1 MTHLR
6 FIGRALRCV
15 ILTLLP
21 TLSATAQNFDYG
33 QAEALFGEPVTTS
46 ATGTPQRASDVAAN
60 MTILTAEDI
69 RRSGARN
76 IPDALKMVPGLDVLQ
91 EGYNVYDI
99 GIRGYQQPFQPR
111 LLVLVDGR
119 QVFLD
124 DYSRTLWDNVPVNIA
139 DIRQIEIVK
148 GASSALFGSNA
159 AGGVINIVTYSPIYD
174 DDNSVRA
181 SAGTQQGINGD
192 LTTTDKGDWGGTKF
206 TIGGL
211 RASEFDTWRYPL
223 DSNPPYDPRHLY
235 ATNSS
240 AFKLAPNLILNEELT
255 AAYSVG
261 TTGDP
266 TDFGI
271 TGSQVTHTSS
281 ARIGADWA
289 GPLGAVLF
297 NAYYNHSFADL
308 NEATDGGQPYGLLTN
323 MAVFQLGDSFKVGSS
338 NTLRF
343 GVEYRDK
350 AFQNFGVQ
358 AIPQVSKMAE
368 KNYAANGMWLWQT
381 TERLS
386 TTVALRADQQAMR
399 ETGTLLPNAYDTLS
413 DFDHTNRAWSGNL
426 TVLYKLTSADSL
438 RFGLGRGI
446 QLPSIMNNG
455 WNIILDYAGTPS
467 DFEGNPLLKPTVV
480 NDANIDWEHQLPS
493 LGAVARVSVYHETN
507 TNIMAP
513 FALNPG
519 YRMID
524 GYNWP
529 VFIAG
534 NVGSSSGSGGELQ
547 LSGRTAAGLRWDVSY
562 SLAEVHDSA
571 GTLALV
577 NYQGS
582 TPKSEGRVSLGK
594 SIGRWD
600 LDLRVFAV
608 GARTMLRS
616 PDGGAIE
623 GPQTTPGYT
632 SVNGQILYHCTSKV
646 SVALAGSN
654 LTDPEQRVS
663 PYPALQRQV
672 YLTLNAGF

>member
-1 MTHLR
+1 
-6 FIGRALRCV
+6 V
-15 ILTLLP
+15 LP
-21 TLSATAQNFDYG
+21 AFGASAQNFDYG

-46 ATGTPQRASDVAAN
+46 ATGTPQRASEVAAN
-60 MTILTAEDI
+60 MTIVTAEDI

-159 AGGVINIVTYSPIYD
+159 AGGVINIVTYSPLYD
-174 DDNSVRA
+174 SDNSVRA
-181 SAGTQQGINGD
+181 SGGTQNGYNGD
-192 LTTTDKGDWGGTKF
+192 LTTTSKGDWGGTKF
-206 TIGGL
+206 SLGGL
-211 RASEFDTWRYPL
+211 RATEFDTWRYPL
-223 DSNPPYDPRHLY
+223 DSNPPYDPRHIY

-240 AFKLAPNLILNEELT
+240 AFKVAPNLILNEELT
-255 AAYSVG
+255 AAYSIG

-281 ARIGADWA
+281 ARVGADWA
-289 GPLGAVLF
+289 GPLGSVLANLYF
-297 NAYYNHSFADL
+297 NHSFADL
-308 NEATDGGQPYGLLTN
+308 NEATDGGQPYGLQTN
-323 MAVFQLGDSFKVGSS
+323 MLVFQLGDSFKVGSS

-350 AFQNFGVQ
+350 TFQNFGVQ
-358 AIPQVSKMAE
+358 AIPQTSKMGE
-368 KNYAANGMWLWQT
+368 RNYAVNGMWLWQAT
-381 TERLS
+381 DRLS
-386 TTVALRADQQAMR
+386 TTVALRGDEQAMR
-399 ETGTLLPNAYDTLS
+399 EDGTLLPNAYDTLS
-413 DFDHTNRAWSGNL
+413 EFDHTNRAWSGNFA
-426 TVLYKLTSADSL
+426 VLDKLSGADSL
-438 RFGLGRGI
+438 RLGLGRGI
-446 QLPSIMNNG
+446 QLPSIMNSG

-467 DFEGNPLLKPTVV
+467 DFEGNPLLQPTVV
-480 NDANIDWEHQLPS
+480 TDANIDWEHRLPA
-493 LGAVARVSVYHETN
+493 LGGVVRLSVYHETN

-519 YRMID
+519 YRLID

-534 NVGSSSGSGGELQ
+534 NVGSSSGTGGEFQ
-547 LSGRTAAGLRWDVSY
+547 LTGVTHDGVRWDVSY
-562 SLAEVHDSA
+562 SRADVHDSA

-577 NYQGS
+577 NYQNS
-582 TPKSEGRVSLGK
+582 TPTNEGRLSLGK
-594 SIGRWD
+594 SVGRWD
-600 LDLRVFAV
+600 LDMKVFTV
-608 GARTMLRS
+608 GARTLLRS
-616 PDGGAIE
+616 PNGGATE

-632 SVNGQILYHCTSKV
+632 SVNGQILYHWTDRV
-646 SVALAGSN
+646 TAALAGSN
-654 LTDPEQRVS
+654 LTDPVQRVS
-663 PYPALQRQV
+663 PYPAIQRQV
-672 YLTLNAGF
+672 YLTLTVGL